1 MQVDEQSE
9 LETHVGQDRAAV
21 SDKYMPEG
29 ACSAS
34 NSCWLGRGAR
44 ARHQLLRRWPSQTHR
59 IRCGASL
66 GPLGP
71 LREAQGARGKPF
83 IGCYGSAKAITASI
97 GDELGHRDPYSKSWM
112 LGKHPR
118 ACVRRLQHRR
128 PDPRAFPARSA
139 HRPAR
144 IKHEI

>member
-44 ARHQLLRRWPSQTHR
+44 ARHQLLRRWPSRTHR
-59 IRCGASL
+59 SDAALPS
-66 GPLGP
+66 GPSGLSESP
-71 LREAQGARGKPF
+71 TILLYRYVSCA
-83 IGCYGSAKAITASI
+83 
-97 GDELGHRDPYSKSWM
+97 D
-112 LGKHPR
+112 
-118 ACVRRLQHRR
+118 
-128 PDPRAFPARSA
+128 
-139 HRPAR
+139 
-144 IKHEI
+144 